1 MKVRGLVLGA
11 ALPLLAAS
19 LLALLWAAP
28 RAEAEPAAAG
38 SGPAA
43 AAAAGDRVGASA
55 GGSSFLR
62 RQSGRL
68 RPPSGGPLTRF
79 RGLLGY
85 AVVLGLCWLLSV
97 NRRGIQWRPVLWGLA
112 LQALFALI
120 VLNPLVGQ
128 LFFDAVD
135 NGIRGLIGFAQAGI
149 EFLFQAT
156 DAHELRHVDP
166 RTGTLVAETFIGRMS
181 PALKSL
187 AFGVLPTIIFFSAL
201 LSLLYHLGVMQWVV
215 QGIARGM
222 MHMLGTSGAETLSCT
237 ANIFLG
243 QTEAPLLVR
252 PFIAGLTQS
261 ELMAVMVGGFA
272 TVAGGVMAVYVGMLQ
287 ALPGIAGHLMTAS
300 CMAAPAALA
309 ISKLIYPETERPAT
323 AGGAKVPVDR
333 PDTNMIEAVARGA
346 SDGMTLVLNIAAM
359 LIAFVAM
366 MALCNGVLGL
376 VGTSL
381 QQLLG
386 WALAPLA
393 WTMGVPWAEAPAVGR
408 LLGEKLVLTEML
420 AYLDLKSMLDAPVP
434 VLSARS
440 AVIASYA
447 LCGFANVASIGV
459 QLGGIGAMAPS
470 RRADLARL
478 GLRAMLA
485 GALVSCLS
493 AALAGMLV

>member
-1 MKVRGLVLGA
+1 MIAAQFLLQTQTAAERLAAARSGLDIPMGERLFGFVGIGVMILIAWLMSYDRKRINWKLVASGFGLQAVFGLVVLKT
-11 ALPLLAAS
+11 
-19 LLALLWAAP
+19 
-28 RAEAEPAAAG
+28 
-38 SGPAA
+38 
-43 AAAAGDRVGASA
+43 DI
-55 GGSSFLR
+55 
-62 RQSGRL
+62 GRL
-68 RPPSGGPLTRF
+68 VFQRIGDLITN
-79 RGLLGY
+79 LLGFQEQG
-85 AVVLGLCWLLSV
+85 ARFVFGNLVQSSV
-97 NRRGIQWRPVLWGLA
+97 PVTGEGSTA
-112 LQALFALI
+112 TMVAQTGAFFAF
-120 VLNPLVGQ
+120 N
-128 LFFDAVD
+128 
-135 NGIRGLIGFAQAGI
+135 
-149 EFLFQAT
+149 
-156 DAHELRHVDP
+156 
-166 RTGTLVAETFIGRMS
+166 
-181 PALKSL
+181 
-187 AFGVLPTIIFFSAL
+187 VLPTIIFFSAL

-287 ALPGIAGHLMTAS
+287 ALPGIAGHLMIAS

-309 ISKLIYPETERPAT
+309 VSKLVYPETERPVT
-323 AGGAKVPVDR
+323 AGGAQVPVDR
-333 PDTNMIEAVARGA
+333 PDANAIEAVARGA

-359 LIAFVAM
+359 LIAFVAL

-376 VGTSL
+376 FGTSL

-393 WTMGVPWAEAPAVGR
+393 WTLGVPWAEAPAVGR
-408 LLGEKLVLTEML
+408 LLGEKLVLTELL
-420 AYLDLKSMLDAPVP
+420 AYLDLKAMLDAPVP

-459 QLGGIGAMAPS
+459 QLGGIGAMAPA

-493 AALAGMLV
+493 AALAGMLL

>member
-1 MKVRGLVLGA
+1 MKVEPALRAA
-11 ALPLLAAS
+11 ALPLLALLVLS
-19 LLALLWAAP
+19 LLLPALSA
-28 RAEAEPAAAG
+28 RAEPAATAPAV
-38 SGPAA
+38 PAA
-43 AAAAGDRVGASA
+43 AQGDSVSTSA
-55 GGSSFLR
+55 GGSGFLR
-62 RQSGRL
+62 RQGGRL
-68 RPPSGGPLTRF
+68 RAPSGGPLARF

-135 NGIRGLIGFAQAGI
+135 QGIRGLIGFAQAGI
-149 EFLFQAT
+149 EFLFQST
-156 DAHELRHVDP
+156 DAHEIRHVDP
-166 RTGTLVAETFIGRMS
+166 RSGALIAETFLGRMS

-215 QGIARGM
+215 KGIARGM

-309 ISKLIYPETERPAT
+309 VSKLIYPETERPVT
-323 AGGAKVPVDR
+323 AGGAQVPVDR
-333 PDTNMIEAVARGA
+333 PDANMIEAVARGA
-346 SDGMTLVLNIAAM
+346 TDGMTLVLNIAAM

-376 VGTSL
+376 FGTSL

-386 WALAPLA
+386 WVLAPLA

-408 LLGEKLVLTEML
+408 LLGEKLVLTELL

-440 AVIASYA
+440 AVIACYA

-493 AALAGMLV
+493 AALAGILV